1 MYRFAISLV
10 KMSVRSMVRY
20 TASYLFAVKYAEAAS
35 NDERGVDKAGKTR
48 HLIENQIACMAVL
61 KYEHVPKRGFSY
73 SSGLG
78 AQPAPHVVMSA
89 LRSGS
94 SSKRATQDN
103 INVFRPEG
111 NMPTKDLPKNHPS
124 RISLVSENPRSCAAL
139 PFMLL
144 EATRVTKIY
153 GKEASDSVRALD
165 EITVT
170 LADGEFVSVVGPS
183 GCGKSTLMK
192 LIAGLYPPSGG
203 TIRYRDQEVKK
214 PQRGMG
220 IVFQTPVLLPWL
232 TILENVLLPIRV
244 LKMNKAVAT
253 ERALNLLD
261 MVGLSGFQSKHP
273 SELSGGMQQRAAIVR
288 SLIHDPSLLLM
299 DEPFGALDA
308 LTRERMTIEL
318 QRIWLM
324 NKKTIFFITHSILE
338 SVFLSDRVIVM
349 SARPGRIIKEF
360 TIPFGRPRDFNLT
373 TKAEFGAYVAE
384 IRQLLGATNDG

>member
-1 MYRFAISLV
+1 MPAAGLRKTHPNGISLV
-10 KMSVRSMVRY
+10 GDNFPR
-20 TASYLFAVKYAEAAS
+20 ASTPPSAV
-35 NDERGVDKAGKTR
+35 
-48 HLIENQIACMAVL
+48 
-61 KYEHVPKRGFSY
+61 
-73 SSGLG
+73 
-78 AQPAPHVVMSA
+78 
-89 LRSGS
+89 
-94 SSKRATQDN
+94 
-103 INVFRPEG
+103 
-111 NMPTKDLPKNHPS
+111 
-124 RISLVSENPRSCAAL
+124 
-139 PFMLL
+139 LL
-144 EATRVTKIY
+144 EATRVAKVY
-153 GKEASDSVRALD
+153 GREGPDSVRALD

-203 TIRYRDQEVKK
+203 TINYRGEAVKK

-232 TILENVLLPIRV
+232 TIIENVLLPIRV
-244 LKMNKAVAT
+244 LKMNKAIAT

-261 MVGLSGFQSKHP
+261 MVGLSGFQSKYP

-308 LTRERMTIEL
+308 LTRERMTVEL

-360 TIPFGRPRDFNLT
+360 TIPFARPRDFNLT
-373 TKAEFGAYVAE
+373 TEAEFGAYVAE

>member
-1 MYRFAISLV
+1 MPAAGLRKTHPNGISLV
-10 KMSVRSMVRY
+10 GDNLPR
-20 TASYLFAVKYAEAAS
+20 ASTPPSAV
-35 NDERGVDKAGKTR
+35 
-48 HLIENQIACMAVL
+48 
-61 KYEHVPKRGFSY
+61 
-73 SSGLG
+73 
-78 AQPAPHVVMSA
+78 
-89 LRSGS
+89 
-94 SSKRATQDN
+94 
-103 INVFRPEG
+103 
-111 NMPTKDLPKNHPS
+111 
-124 RISLVSENPRSCAAL
+124 
-139 PFMLL
+139 LL
-144 EATRVTKIY
+144 EATRVAKVY
-153 GKEASDSVRALD
+153 GREGPDSVRALD

-203 TIRYRDQEVKK
+203 TINYRGEAVKK

-232 TILENVLLPIRV
+232 TIIENVLLPIRV
-244 LKMNKAVAT
+244 LKMNKAIAT

-261 MVGLSGFQSKHP
+261 MVGLSGFQSKYP

-308 LTRERMTIEL
+308 LTRERMTVEL

-360 TIPFGRPRDFNLT
+360 TIPFARPRDFNLT
-373 TKAEFGAYVAE
+373 TEAEFGAYVAE